1 MLRLEGLRVLQAFGV
16 PEVPGLLHGVVHQL
30 GGGHRGTRRPRGGDP
45 RGGNRLLSDRERC
58 FQTKPMAKT
67 SAGTGS
73 VILKKNLRSLGE
85 QTSASGPD
93 LHELGYDCF
102 QDIFQLDCKLIVIT
116 ILIVTSTHLS
126 DDKASYDNNFSRN
139 PLKYM
144 RGSG

>member
-30 GGGHRGTRRPRGGDP
+30 RGGHRGTRRPRGGDP
-45 RGGNRLLSDRERC
+45 RGGNGLLSDRERC

-73 VILKKNLRSLGE
+73 VILEKKNPKSLGE
-85 QTSASGPD
+85 QTWVSGPN

-116 ILIVTSTHLS
+116 IL
-126 DDKASYDNNFSRN
+126 
-139 PLKYM
+139 
-144 RGSG
+144 